1 MLRLRISTQPIS
13 MMRSPSFGS
22 SPVVS
27 VSRTICLN
35 CWDSL
40 VGQAIGPFV
49 FGMARMPLYPVPFYR
64 VARHCLLELAPQV
77 LVFHRFLVRGAP
89 AAALPAADPLRD
101 ALHHVE
107 RIGVQAH
114 PARTLERVE
123 RADHRGELH
132 PVVGGLRLAAP
143 ELLFRALGAQQG
155 APAAGARIAA
165 A

>member
-22 SPVVS
+22 RPVVS

-35 CWDSL
+35 CWYSL
-40 VGQAIGPFV
+40 VGEAVGPFV
-49 FGMARMPLYPVPFYR
+49 FRMARVPLHPVPFYR
-64 VARHCLLELAPQV
+64 VARHRLVELAPEV
-77 LVFHRFLVRGAP
+77 LVFHRLLVRGAP

-101 ALHHVE
+101 SFHHVE
-107 RIGVQAH
+107 RVGVQAH

-132 PVVGGLRLAAP
+132 AVVGGLR
-143 ELLFRALGAQQG
+143 
-155 APAAGARIAA
+155 
-165 A
+165 